1 MVMKKLLTMLVLI
14 AAMTAQANETIDTV
28 VVSKANKVMIVTTDS
43 SQQISIMGQ
52 EGDAGFRYDEKV
64 PLNEQKMRQA
74 RRNREKYNP
83 FDLDF
88 DVAVGVNTPLA
99 TSDGYGFATFRSW
112 EIFFGLRF
120 KYTPEKAL
128 QTYSTGIW
136 LGWDTYGLS
145 TNKMFV
151 KDAHDVVGLADYPA
165 KAKNA
170 VSRINMYSISV
181 PFLFTQKLGRK
192 SRCKFT
198 VGPVVNFNLRGR
210 LNSVFDLDDNEMD
223 ISTKDIEYRPVTVSL
238 MGIFTYKNIG
248 LYCKYMP
255 MSLMKK
261 DKGPEFQ
268 SLTFGLYF

>member
-1 MVMKKLLTMLVLI
+1 MMKKLLTMLVLT
-14 AAMTAQANETIDTV
+14 AAMTVQANEKIDTV
-28 VVSKANKVMIVTTDS
+28 VVSKAEKVMIVTSDS
-43 SQQISIMGQ
+43 IQQVRILGQ
-52 EGDAGFRYDEKV
+52 EGDTNFRYDEKV
-64 PLNEQKMRQA
+64 PLNEHKMRQA
-74 RRNREKYNP
+74 RRSREKYNP
-83 FDLDF
+83 YDVDF

-112 EIFFGLRF
+112 EIFFGFRF

-136 LGWDTYGLS
+136 FGWDTYGLS
-145 TNKMFV
+145 TNRMFV
-151 KDAHDVVGLADYPA
+151 KGANDVVGLADYPA
-165 KAKNA
+165 DAKSA
-170 VSRINMYSISV
+170 VSRITMYSISV

-192 SRCKFT
+192 CRCKFT
-198 VGPVVNFNLRGR
+198 IGPVVNFNLRGR
-210 LNSVFDLDDNEMD
+210 LNTVFDQGDNEMD
-223 ISTKDIEYRPVTVSL
+223 ITTKGIEYRPVTVSL
-238 MGIFTYKNIG
+238 MGIFTYKKVG

>member
-1 MVMKKLLTMLVLI
+1 MRKLLMMMALTVAI
-14 AAMTAQANETIDTV
+14 SAKANEKIDTV
-28 VVSKANKVMIVTTDS
+28 VVNKVDKVTIVTSDS
-43 SQQISIMGQ
+43 TQQISIMGQ
-52 EGDAGFRYDEKV
+52 EGNADFRYDEKV
-64 PLNEQKMRQA
+64 PLNEHKMRQA
-74 RRNREKYNP
+74 RRSKEKYDP
-83 FDLDF
+83 YDFDF
-88 DVAVGVNTPLA
+88 DVAVGVNTPIGV
-99 TSDGYGFATFRSW
+99 SDGYGFATFRSL

-136 LGWDTYGLS
+136 FGWDTYGLS
-145 TNKMFV
+145 TNRMFV
-151 KDAHDVVGLADYPA
+151 KGANDVVGLADYPA
-165 KAKNA
+165 DAKSA
-170 VSRINMYSISV
+170 VSRITMYSISV

-210 LNSVFDLDDNEMD
+210 LNTVFDQGDNEMD
-223 ISTKDIEYRPVTVSL
+223 ITTKGIEYRPVTISL
-238 MGIFTYKNIG
+238 MGIFTYKNVG